1 MEKLMNKLLSSL
13 VAATIAGAFSLSAMA
28 ADATPVAPA
37 GATAAE
43 KPAAAP
49 KAKLHVKKHVKK
61 HATKKAEEKKS
72 DAAAPAE
79 SAKLFFKDT
88 KNRALGRGFFM
99 PYWRETIA
107 TSVCAGRS
115 PPRASQVHAAACGSS
130 ASLEGSMTWL
140 HSIRTNCPD
149 GWGHRS

>member
-1 MEKLMNKLLSSL
+1 MYVSHRIVPSMQSQSVAAYLFLVLLVFFMNKLLSSL

-49 KAKLHVKKHVKK
+49 KAKKHVKKHVKK

-79 SAKLFFKDT
+79 SAK
-88 KNRALGRGFFM
+88 
-99 PYWRETIA
+99 
-107 TSVCAGRS
+107 
-115 PPRASQVHAAACGSS
+115 
-130 ASLEGSMTWL
+130 
-140 HSIRTNCPD
+140 
-149 GWGHRS
+149 